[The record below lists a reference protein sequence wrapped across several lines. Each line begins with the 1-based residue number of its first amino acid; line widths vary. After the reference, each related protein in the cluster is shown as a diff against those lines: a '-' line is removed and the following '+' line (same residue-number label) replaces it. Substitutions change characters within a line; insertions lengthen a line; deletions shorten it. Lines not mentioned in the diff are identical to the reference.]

1 MKIAFVSTILGY
13 PWGGADTLWTHAAE
27 AAAQRGDRLFLSVS
41 PLLVTHPRLQ
51 ALQAAGASLFVRQPP
66 QLPSLLARLR
76 RKCGWD
82 IDTEAALNNAI
93 ARFRP
98 DLVIVSQGGTYDL
111 LLHPQLVD
119 WLRSTRTPFRVI
131 ANWQQ
136 EHPSLSDADRAFV
149 RDALSAAERVFFVS
163 QRNLAVTRRHL
174 LHPLPNAR
182 VIHNPLRWQPAD
194 TSPWPAQDTA
204 QLATV
209 SRLEENKGVHL
220 LLHALAELGS
230 DAPPWHLTI
239 FGRGPAEFSLRT
251 TCDALGIANRV
262 GFAGYVPQLRPI
274 WERQHL
280 MCSPAIDDG
289 VPMTIPEAMLCAR
302 PVLSTC
308 VGGAEDWV
316 RDGATGFLCPAPT
329 VPLLVSTLQRAFA
342 ARDQWPAIGKAAAES
357 ARAFYRPDDFRLL
370 LA

>member
-27 AAAQRGDRLFLSVS
+27 AAAQRGDRLLLSVS
-41 PLLVTHPRLQ
+41 PLLVAHPRIKG
-51 ALQAAGASLFVRQPP
+51 LQAAGAALLVRHPP
-66 QLPSLLARLR
+66 PPPSLVARLR
-76 RKCGWD
+76 RKCGWE
-82 IDTEAALNNAI
+82 IPAEAALNKAI

-111 LLHPQLVD
+111 LLHPQLVA
-119 WLRSTRTPFRVI
+119 WLRSTQTPFRVI

-136 EHPSLSDADRAFV
+136 EHPSLSDADRASV
-149 RDALSAAERVFFVS
+149 RDALAAAERIFFVS

-174 LHPLPNAR
+174 LHPVPNAC

-194 TSPWPAQDTA
+194 TSPWPAHDTA
-204 QLATV
+204 RLATV
-209 SRLEENKGVHL
+209 SRLEENKGVRL
-220 LLHALAELGS
+220 LLHALAELGT
-230 DAPPWHLTI
+230 DAPLWHLTI
-239 FGRGPAEFSLRT
+239 FGRGPAESSLRT
-251 TCDALGIANRV
+251 TCDALGIAKRV
-262 GFAGYVPQLRPI
+262 EFAGYVPQLRPI

-302 PVLSTC
+302 PVLATR

-316 RDGATGFLCPAPT
+316 RDDVTGFLCAAPT
-329 VPLLVSTLQRAFA
+329 VPLLASTLQRAFA
-342 ARDQWPAIGKAAAES
+342 ARDQWPAMGKAAAES
-357 ARAFYRPDDFRLL
+357 ARAFYQPDDFRLL
-370 LA
+370 LS